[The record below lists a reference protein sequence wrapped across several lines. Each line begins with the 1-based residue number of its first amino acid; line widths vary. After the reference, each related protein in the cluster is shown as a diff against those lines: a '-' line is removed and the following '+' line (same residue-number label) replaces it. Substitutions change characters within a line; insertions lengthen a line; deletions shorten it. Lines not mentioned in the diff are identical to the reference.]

1 MFSKKANGG
10 MINVIRCDL
19 KEYLVWKWR
28 PKNQE
33 VNTTTRENA
42 IRWGSSLRVK
52 DGEMAIFVYSQGD
65 KSHDVIYGPCDKK
78 LDTANLPV
86 LANLLGLA
94 YNGNSPFQAEVY
106 FINLALNIQIHFA
119 VVDFDIFDPRYPEMG
134 IPCIVRG
141 TMTFNIKDYKEFIK
155 NNRLINFELMDFKN
169 QVKSAVMRY
178 VKSAVISLPKKQN
191 ISVMQI
197 ESQILEINDLVK
209 EPLSK
214 RLSEDFGINLR
225 GLDIEAVELNKQS
238 QNYIDLKRMTVDIQ
252 RDQTLAQAQL
262 NLQNMY
268 DSQKMTKENLSES
281 MRLQREETQ
290 RAQRLKSEQTHLGAH
305 SVDVQGDVMK
315 TAARSMGQ
323 MNGSFGD
330 GNGKGGSGGGFNPGG
345 MMAGMMMGGAVGQQ
359 MAGMMN
365 QMGQQMNQQYQ
376 QGQQQYQQQQVYGGQ
391 VPPPPP
397 QMGAQYFV
405 STNGQTQGPYN
416 VQAMANLVKTGFLTP
431 DTYIWKQGMA
441 NWAFA
446 KDTELNQLFMQTTPP
461 PPPPPPVK

>member
-28 PKNQE
+28 PMKQE

-52 DGEMAIFVYSQGD
+52 SGEMAIFVYTDGE
-65 KSHDVIYGPCDKK
+65 KSHDIFYGPCDKK

-119 VVDFDIFDPRYPEMG
+119 VVDFDIFDSRYPEMG

-141 TMTFNIKDYKEFIK
+141 TMTFNIKDYEEFIK

-169 QVKSAVMRY
+169 QVRSAVMRY
-178 VKSAVISLPKKQN
+178 VKSVVISLPQKHN

-197 ESQILEINDLVK
+197 ESKIVEINDMVK
-209 EPLSK
+209 EPLAE
-214 RLSEDFGINLR
+214 RLKKDFGINLR

-238 QNYIDLKRMTVDIQ
+238 QNYQDLKRMTVDIQ

-268 DSQKMTKENLSES
+268 DSQKMNKENLSES
-281 MRLQREETQ
+281 LRIQREEAQ
-290 RAQRLKSEQTHLGAH
+290 RAQRLQSEQAHLGAH

-315 TAARSMGQ
+315 TAAESMGH
-323 MNGSFGD
+323 MNGSFGGGKEG
-330 GNGKGGSGGGFNPGG
+330 GNGFNPGG

-359 MAGMMN
+359 MAGMMG

-376 QGQQQYQQQQVYGGQ
+376 QGQQQYQQQAMGMQT
-391 VPPPPP
+391 PPPPP
-397 QMGAQYFV
+397 QPLGAQYYV
-405 STNGQTQGPYN
+405 SVNGQTQGPYN
-416 VQAMANLVKTGFLTP
+416 LQNMANMIRSGFVTP
-431 DTYIWKQGMA
+431 MTYIWKENMP

-446 KDTELNQLFMQTTPP
+446 KDTELNQLFHQSATPP
-461 PPPPPPVK
+461 PPPPPPVAK